1 MAARARMRVS
11 AIGQNGMTTA
21 FTSDDCDVLARALSA
36 AWDMFVRSGRLH
48 AYNLDTAKAALARAV
63 LDAFE
68 AGERNVRH
76 LAVRAVA
83 NMAAFEAQ
91 VIRHRPPIAEEDRAR
106 ARKH

>member
-1 MAARARMRVS
+1 MFAT
-11 AIGQNGMTTA
+11 GQNGMTTA
-21 FTSDDCDVLARALSA
+21 FTSDDCDVLARALEA
-36 AWDMFVRSGRLH
+36 AWDMFVRSGRLN

-68 AGERNVRH
+68 SGERNARH

-91 VIRHRPPIAEEDRAR
+91 VIRYRPEIARENPAR
-106 ARKH
+106 ARRH